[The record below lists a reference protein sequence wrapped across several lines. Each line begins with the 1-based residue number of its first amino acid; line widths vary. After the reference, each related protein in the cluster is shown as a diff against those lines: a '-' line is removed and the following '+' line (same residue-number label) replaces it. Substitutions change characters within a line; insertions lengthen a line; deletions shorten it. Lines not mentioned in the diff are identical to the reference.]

1 MKKFKIEYGIV
12 REYDE
17 VTLWFEPIDDDL
29 DALVLRNRSGEI
41 LSVFTEQ
48 RKKGR
53 EGSDQKWADA
63 IGLLETAR
71 SGRGGNAE
79 LPWRAGVARQGRG
92 GAVWH
97 HLPHGSGRQPPAGPE
112 LSWGTW
118 VATKRGERRRMY
130 PHGSGWTPDRP
141 GAARAEMRSCRRRPL
156 KTQPLPISP

>member
-48 RKKGR
+48 RKKEEKEATR
-53 EGSDQKWADA
+53 RADA

-79 LPWRAGVARQGRG
+79 LPWRAGWPPRKGR
-92 GAVWH
+92 AVWH
-97 HLPHGSGRQPPAGPE
+97 HLPHGSGRQPPGRPRAVLGN
-112 LSWGTW
+112 W